1 MQTFLPLPSMGDSV
15 RCLDDKRL
23 GKQRVEAFQILKA
36 LRGEYSKTGAWENHP
51 ATKMWRGY
59 ENALGFYKDLCI
71 EEWMRRGFNNT
82 MELNP
87 LPTRIMYPWWLGDDD
102 FHASHRS
109 NLLRKAPEHYD
120 TFGWSESPDLP
131 YLWPGGI
138 EYASP
143 SERNQT

>member
-1 MQTFLPLPSMGDSV
+1 
-15 RCLDDKRL
+15 
-23 GKQRVEAFQILKA
+23 
-36 LRGEYSKTGAWENHP
+36 
-51 ATKMWRGY
+51 MWRGY

-138 EYASP
+138 EYASS
-143 SERNQT
+143 SERNQA

>member
-87 LPTRIMYPWWLGDDD
+87 LPTRIMYPWWLGDND

-109 NLLRKAPEHYD
+109 NLLRKAPLQIGRAHV
-120 TFGWSESPDLP
+120 
-131 YLWPGGI
+131 
-138 EYASP
+138 
-143 SERNQT
+143 